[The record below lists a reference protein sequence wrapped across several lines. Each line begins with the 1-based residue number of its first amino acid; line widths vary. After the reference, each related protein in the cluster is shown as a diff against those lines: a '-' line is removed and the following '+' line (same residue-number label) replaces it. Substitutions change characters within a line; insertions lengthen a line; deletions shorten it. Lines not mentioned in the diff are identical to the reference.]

1 MTKYILTRT
10 LRSLLTVTI
19 VFVTVFMLLRL
30 MPLSGY
36 FPQEILKETDE
47 ATRMTYLRNQGLL
60 DHPFVQLWRFVKNLF
75 QGDLGRSL
83 TVYPKVP
90 IITYF
95 NFVDDVEIP
104 VISETITTETTYGRR
119 KTV

>member
-10 LRSLLTVTI
+10 LRSLLTVAI

-75 QGDLGRSL
+75 KVILDAALRFIL
-83 TVYPKVP
+83 KYP
-90 IITYF
+90 
-95 NFVDDVEIP
+95 
-104 VISETITTETTYGRR
+104 
-119 KTV
+119 

>member
-1 MTKYILTRT
+1 MLYHPKEGYAYDQIYFNANATEPAYGNYC
-10 LRSLLTVTI
+10 
-19 VFVTVFMLLRL
+19 FVTVFMLLRL

-75 QGDLGRSL
+75 KVILDAVLRFIL
-83 TVYPKVP
+83 KYP
-90 IITYF
+90 
-95 NFVDDVEIP
+95 
-104 VISETITTETTYGRR
+104 
-119 KTV
+119 

>member
-75 QGDLGRSL
+75 QGDYRRFWLCEHGDRHSAWNIAWACNG
-83 TVYPKVP
+83 TVQK
-90 IITYF
+90 
-95 NFVDDVEIP
+95 
-104 VISETITTETTYGRR
+104 
-119 KTV
+119 